1 MERILPALCP
11 LRSAAGQEPAAEE
24 PERRRFGLIRI
35 EDLSVAFG
43 DTEVVRH
50 VDLELSGGEILGVVG
65 ESGSGKS
72 LTALT
77 LMGLSADSA
86 RVTTGRILFD
96 GVTLQEAGRPR
107 DKALYRSYQG
117 ARMSMVFQEPMT
129 SLNPTQRAGRQVE
142 ETLRLHTKMTAG
154 ERREKVL
161 EAFRAVGLKE
171 PEKVY
176 ASYPHQLS
184 GGMRQRVMI
193 AMAVILQPELIVA
206 DEPTTALDVTI
217 QNQIIELLRQINQNQ
232 KNAMLFI
239 THDLNLARRLCH
251 RIAVMKDGRVVEQ
264 GPAEEIFRN
273 PKEEYTRKLI
283 EAVPSRMKKR
293 RKDGDAME
301 NTAGSPRT
309 KRYSAQEPVGSVS
322 RDASEGMRPGAEGTL
337 PGRECGQDADG
348 RTESPVGPVLEVRN
362 LSVYYQDGK
371 VSFSAGDRKNREGGK
386 LSLRERLSGTKK
398 EWVVSGADFQIYP
411 GESLGLVGESGCGK
425 TSLSKA
431 ILGMN
436 CHIQGEIRHHSI
448 RPQMIFQDP
457 YSSLNPAK
465 TIGWLLQEPLRA
477 EGALDR
483 TKAMTKGDMEA
494 AAYDML
500 RKVGLEE
507 SYFHRR
513 PSQLSGGQRQRVSIG
528 QALITGPGFLVA
540 DEPVS
545 ALDVTIQAQ
554 IMELLQRL
562 QQELH
567 LAYLFISHDI
577 NVVYQMCD
585 RIMIMQ
591 EGRIIEIGETEEV
604 FSHPRED
611 YTKLLLSN
619 S

>member
-1 MERILPALCP
+1 M
-11 LRSAAGQEPAAEE
+11 
-24 PERRRFGLIRI
+24 IRI

-43 DTEVVRH
+43 DTEVVKH
-50 VDLELSGGEILGVVG
+50 VNLDLAEGEILGVVG

-72 LTALT
+72 VTALT
-77 LMGLSADSA
+77 LMGLSPDSA

-117 ARMSMVFQEPMT
+117 ARMSMVFQEPQT

-142 ETLRLHTKMTAG
+142 ETLRLHTGMTAK

-176 ASYPHQLS
+176 RSYPHQLS

-193 AMAVILQPELIVA
+193 AMAVILEPELIVA

-217 QNQIIELLRQINQNQ
+217 QNQIIELLRQINKTQ

-251 RIAVMKDGRVVEQ
+251 RIAVMKDGCVVEQ
-264 GPAEEIFRN
+264 GPAEEIFRA

-293 RKDGDAME
+293 K
-301 NTAGSPRT
+301 
-309 KRYSAQEPVGSVS
+309 K
-322 RDASEGMRPGAEGTL
+322 
-337 PGRECGQDADG
+337 
-348 RTESPVGPVLEVRN
+348 TEDVHAAPVLEVRD
-362 LSVYYQDGK
+362 LSVYYQDGN
-371 VSFSAGDRKNREGGK
+371 VSFLSGGRKNREGEK
-386 LSLRERLSGTKK
+386 LSLRERLSGTQK

-436 CHIQGEIRHHSI
+436 CHIRGEIRHHSI
-448 RPQMIFQDP
+448 RPQMVFQDP

-477 EGALDR
+477 AGALDG

-500 RKVGLEE
+500 RKVGLDE

-554 IMELLQRL
+554 IMELLQSL
-562 QQELH
+562 QEELH

-585 RIMIMQ
+585 RIMVMQ
-591 EGRIIEIGETEEV
+591 EGRIIEIGETEEI
-604 FSHPRED
+604 FCHPKEA